1 VNIPKK
7 EKWKIWAKWI

>member
-7 EKWKIWAKWI
+7 K